1 MRICLLVLALG
12 SLSGAAFS
20 AQAKTLSK
28 SDRYVCSWGADVAGS
43 AQASKLSRVSLYGA
57 RNKVQARKY
66 TQPWMRM
73 MALGITEQTYDSAS
87 RLKPASVKKTY
98 YEDCVKHEM
107 ARR

>member
-1 MRICLLVLALG
+1 MRICLFILALG
-12 SLSGAAFS
+12 SLSGVAYS
-20 AQAKTLSK
+20 AQARDLSK
-28 SDRYVCSWGADVAGS
+28 NQRYVCTWGSSVAGS

-73 MALGITEQTYDSAS
+73 MALGITEQTYDSPS
-87 RLKPASVKKTY
+87 RLKPEAIKQTY
-98 YEDCVKHEM
+98 YEECIKHEL